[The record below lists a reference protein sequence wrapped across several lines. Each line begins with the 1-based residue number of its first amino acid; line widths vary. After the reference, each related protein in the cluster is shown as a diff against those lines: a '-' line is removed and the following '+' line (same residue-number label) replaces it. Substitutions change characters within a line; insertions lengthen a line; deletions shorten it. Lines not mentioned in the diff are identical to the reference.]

1 MMGSR
6 LLLITNE
13 PVLHGLLQARLAEVF
28 EVSGTPSSHAQ
39 SLAAARSA
47 GFDIILVDTDGWDAD
62 PADLVAGLVLV
73 GARPVVALSSNA
85 AAGSAAAAALLL
97 AGAQAVLH
105 KPAGRLPLDLN
116 GPFGDALVAR
126 LQQGTQP

>member
-1 MMGSR
+1 MTVPR

-13 PVLHGLLQARLAEVF
+13 PVLHELLRARLTGVF

-39 SLAAARSA
+39 SLSAARGA
-47 GFDIILVDTDGWDAD
+47 DVDITLVDADGWDAD
-62 PADLVAGLVLV
+62 PADVVAGLVLV
-73 GARPVVALSSNA
+73 GSTPVVVLSSIGA
-85 AAGSAAAAALLL
+85 IGSSAAAALFS
-97 AGAQAVLH
+97 AGAEAVLH

-126 LQQGTQP
+126 LQQGGRP